1 MTKLLRLSDGSWP
14 RSRDD
19 LQATYPLTAFPVDP
33 ATMAATDLAEFDHCV
48 PAPTPAPIPSSS
60 ERVEEVHP
68 VLVAGQW
75 RQAWQLVAI
84 STPPPPP
91 DWEQLRSALRTENG
105 YSSAFAA
112 ALQSDAMAGI
122 QLVAALA
129 DWQGGGRWEL
139 FLQALLAALDALP
152 AQNAAIVATEFLA
165 LGNRCH
171 LDPAFLTAL
180 EGMLEGNAGQ

>member
-1 MTKLLRLSDGSWP
+1 MKLLYDTITTQLLPYPRL
-14 RSRDD
+14 DD
-19 LQATYPLTAFPVDP
+19 APLVGLDPALVVLELIEQDQPSYDP
-33 ATMAATDLAEFDHCV
+33 ATHRLESTEAIDLD
-48 PAPTPAPIPSSS
+48 
-60 ERVEEVHP
+60 
-68 VLVAGQW
+68 AGSVT
-75 RQAWQLVAI
+75 RGWQLVAL
-84 STPPPPP
+84 PPAPPAP

-112 ALQSDAMAGI
+112 AFQSDAMAGI

-152 AQNAAIVATEFLA
+152 AQNAAIIATEFLA

-171 LDPAFLTAL
+171 LDPAFLTTL
-180 EGMLEGNAGQ
+180 EAMLNESAS